1 MLLTGVA
8 GFIGSSLCDKLIAR
22 GDSVVGLDNFDDF
35 YSPAIKRQNVELL
48 RNHSRFTL
56 IEGDI
61 RDTALLSSLL
71 KNHRIDKIVHLAA
84 RAGVRPSIKD
94 PGLYV
99 DVNVRGT
106 LSVLEAMKETD
117 VKNLVFASSSSVYG
131 NSNHVPFSESQIV
144 DFPISPYA
152 ATKKAAELLC
162 YNYHHLYGFN
172 INCLRFFTVY
182 GPRQR
187 PEMAIHK
194 FFRQILSG
202 NKIVLYGDG
211 GTSRDYTYIDDIID
225 GTLAALDR
233 LEGFDLFNLGG
244 SHPHKL
250 IELVRMIENVCDTK
264 ATIEFLPQQPGD
276 VEITFADITHA
287 GKKLN
292 YFPKVSLEKGLTFF
306 RAWYG
311 ERK

>member
-1 MLLTGVA
+1 VLLTGVA